1 MGRLKKQDKPEELP
15 KLFKCFLLSVKKQGM
30 IQKINQN
37 HFKPDRKRIAQLLF
51 C

>member
-30 IQKINQN
+30 I
-37 HFKPDRKRIAQLLF
+37 RILKQESF
-51 C
+51 YT